1 MSKKRLPRPTEDSMP
16 WKKDPPPDAVW
27 YHGYQLDPEALK
39 RFMDVEEYH
48 LVHGKEGSYS
58 PDWRKKDEDR

>member
-1 MSKKRLPRPTEDSMP
+1 ML

-58 PDWRKKDEDR
+58 PDWRKKDEHR